1 MRRMISIVD
10 LTTGRVWTRRSDTP
24 TLDLPGDFDRQIP
37 VAALDARQRAVYRNL
52 DGKSISRVV
61 HPRPLSWRVRGE
73 ECLVADEAGTVG
85 PLGPGTYTLCE
96 VEPSAE

>member
-73 ECLVADEAGTVG
+73 ECLIAEQAAGVTS
-85 PLGPGTYTLCE
+85 PGQYTLCA
-96 VEPSAE
+96 VEPLAD

>member
-10 LTTGRVWTRRSDTP
+10 LSTGRIWTRPSTTL
-24 TLDLPGDFDRQIP
+24 TLDLPGDFDREIP
-37 VAALDARQRAVYRNL
+37 SAALDAKSHARYHTT
-52 DGKSISRVV
+52 DGKTVSRVV